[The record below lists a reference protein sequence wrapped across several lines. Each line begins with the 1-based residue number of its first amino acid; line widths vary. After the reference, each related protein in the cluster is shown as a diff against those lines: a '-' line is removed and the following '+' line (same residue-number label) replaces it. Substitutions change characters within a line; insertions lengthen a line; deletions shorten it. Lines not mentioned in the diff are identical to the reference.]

1 MFDFDYDEDRMPYD
15 FDEFL
20 KVLNV
25 SDSFRTYGLMY
36 ETTLDE
42 DARKFLVEN
51 PISEKRSGIRGVC
64 DDLLDNQTTFYA
76 VGVFLKL
83 LKELGFEVM
92 ETLDEEWDFCGS
104 MMLDENRLQVS
115 VEFNYG
121 EYFVEYYVMYTDER
135 ETQGPELLLQSIFE
149 GGWNLPKV
157 EGVLDPSDLYD
168 SLESFMRQF
177 RSSWDSYK
185 KIIKTKVG

>member
-1 MFDFDYDEDRMPYD
+1 MIDYDNDARTPHD

-20 KVLNV
+20 EVLNV
-25 SDSFRTYGLMY
+25 DDSFRTYGLMF
-36 ETTLDE
+36 ETTLGDK
-42 DARKFLVEN
+42 ARQSLIKE
-51 PISEKRSGIRGVC
+51 PISEKRNGVRGIC
-64 DDLLDNQTTFYA
+64 DTLLDNQNTFYA
-76 VGVFLKL
+76 VGAFLKL

-104 MMLDENRLQVS
+104 MMLDEDRLQIA

-121 EYFVEYYVMYTDER
+121 ESFVDYSVMYSDER
-135 ETQGPELLLQSIFE
+135 ETLSADLLLDSIFS
-149 GGWNLPKV
+149 GGWNLPKI

-168 SLESFMRQF
+168 SLESFMRHF

-185 KIIKTKVG
+185 IILKNKVG

>member
-1 MFDFDYDEDRMPYD
+1 MIDDNTQDRMPYD

-25 SDSFRTYGLMY
+25 SDSFRTYGLMF
-36 ETTLDE
+36 ETTLE
-42 DARKFLVEN
+42 EQARKSLIEDS
-51 PISEKRSGIRGVC
+51 ISEKRNGVRGVC
-64 DDLLDNQTTFYA
+64 DDVLDNQNTFYA
-76 VGVFLKL
+76 VGAFLKL

-104 MMLDENRLQVS
+104 MMLDEDRLQIS

-121 EYFVEYYVMYTDER
+121 ESFVDYYVMYSDER
-135 ETQGPELLLQSIFE
+135 ETQGAELLLQSIFE
-149 GGWNLPKV
+149 GGWNLPKI
-157 EGVLDPSDLYD
+157 EGVLDPSSLYD